1 MAARTFSLGDQ
12 RCFAEISGDANPL
25 HVDPV
30 HARRL
35 LYGRAVVHGIH
46 QVLWALDEAFAQFP
60 AVVAVSHIAC
70 RFSGPVA
77 VDEPCSLT
85 IEHTGDRLVCRMR
98 TAQGEATVIDARIGP
113 IAEVDEVD
121 VNEGFPPPQ
130 QPVVVARDAVAA
142 AAGSLPLFLDGAS
155 FGRLFPRA
163 AARLSRTQAAVLLAT
178 TRLVGVH
185 CPGLHSIF
193 SELALDFTGHAQSSA
208 GEPSALG
215 YRVVQYDARMG
226 LVRLRVDAPRTS
238 GTIRAFFR
246 PTPAIQPTASELRSQ
261 VEPGEFAGRRA
272 LVVGGSRGLGALAA
286 KLLAVGGAEV
296 VLTYLVGASDA
307 QDVAAEIAQ
316 IGAPART
323 IRLDVRDS
331 DEAVQAALADS
342 VPFTHLYYF
351 ATAPIFVARRG
362 HFSSVLFGH
371 FCEVYVN
378 GFVKLVR
385 ALLPTGLSVACY
397 PSSVAV
403 ADPPIEMGEYAAAKA
418 AGEAAC
424 RFLEKAHPG
433 LTVFAPRLPRL
444 PTDQTRGL
452 LALRDED
459 PVAHILGA
467 LRQR

>member
-1 MAARTFSLGDQ
+1 MLARSFSIDDQ
-12 RCFAEISGDANPL
+12 RRFAETSGDPNPL

-46 QVLWALDEAFAQFP
+46 QVLWALDEACAQFP
-60 AVVAVSHIAC
+60 AGAALIHIAC
-70 RFSGPVA
+70 RFTGPVG
-77 VDEPCSLT
+77 VDEPCRLT
-85 IEHTGDRLVCRMR
+85 IEHTGDRLVCRIHA
-98 TAQGEATVIDARIGP
+98 AQGEATVIDARFGP
-113 IAEVDEVD
+113 VAAADKVD
-121 VNEGFPPPQ
+121 VHEGLPPMQ

-163 AARLSRTQAAVLLAT
+163 SARLPRSQAAILLAT

-193 SELALDFTGHAQSSA
+193 SELTLDFTGGGQSSS
-208 GEPSALG
+208 GGPGALG
-215 YRVVQYDARMG
+215 YRVVQYDSRMG

-238 GTIRAFFR
+238 GAIRAFFR
-246 PTPAIQPTASELRSQ
+246 PAPATQPTATELRSH
-261 VEPGEFAGRRA
+261 VEPSEFAGRRA

-286 KLLAVGGAEV
+286 KLLAAGGADV
-296 VLTYLVGASDA
+296 VLTYFVGASDA
-307 QDVAAEIAQ
+307 QDVAAEAAQ
-316 IGAPART
+316 VGARVRT
-323 IRLDVRDS
+323 IRLDVRDAD
-331 DEAVQAALADS
+331 DEVQAALADLA
-342 VPFTHLYYF
+342 PFTHLYYF

-362 HFSSVLFGH
+362 HFNAVLFEH
-371 FCEVYVN
+371 FCDIYVK

-385 ALLPTGLSVACY
+385 ALLPFGLGVALY
-397 PSSVAV
+397 PSSTAV
-403 ADPPIEMGEYAAAKA
+403 TDAPIDMGEYAAAKA

-444 PTDQTRGL
+444 PTDQTRSL
-452 LALRDED
+452 LAVRDDD
-459 PVAHILGA
+459 PVAYILAA
-467 LRQR
+467 LRRG